1 MSCQI
6 TTACIGCYN
15 CLEVCP
21 RGAIVEEAGL
31 FAIRVKRC
39 NECRENKPGPRCQ
52 LICPVEGAICKVVK
66 LCKVEK

>member
-1 MSCQI
+1 MSCHI
-6 TTACIGCYN
+6 TGLCIGCYN

-21 RGAIVEEAGL
+21 RGAIVEEAGQ

-52 LICPVEGAICKVVK
+52 LICPVEGAICKGVT
-66 LCKVEK
+66 